1 MANMPV
7 ARTFCVAIMAAADG
21 IPENNEYF
29 DIALDFF
36 RTSPDRVILQPNLT
50 QVWINSMDGMITICV
65 LFNTLIL

>member
-1 MANMPV
+1 MANMPM

-36 RTSPDRVILQPNLT
+36 SSSPDRVILQPSLT